1 LKKYTPQSH
10 VKLCNFCCFQ
20 KKIVPQG
27 AENRFSKF
35 LMLLKI
41 FLFIVRKLGLKCKFF
56 NSDKDCDRSF
66 IK

>member
-1 LKKYTPQSH
+1 
-10 VKLCNFCCFQ
+10 
-20 KKIVPQG
+20 VPQG